1 MKRGPTPRAPAQ
13 PVSVA
18 NMREAWGADA
28 PEWVAVLAEQC
39 DRTSQK
45 AAARRIGYSP
55 SLVSSVLKRRY
66 TGDLTAV
73 ERAVRA
79 ALMAETVRCPAF
91 GEAIKLSL
99 CLEHQRHAQS
109 GNRGSAFRAAMAR
122 HCPGCP
128 NSRSAPSTGSG

>member
-1 MKRGPTPRAPAQ
+1 MKRGPNPGPPAQ

-18 NMREAWGADA
+18 NMRAAWGEDA
-28 PEWVAVLAEQC
+28 PEWLAVLAEQC

-45 AAARRIGYSP
+45 AAARKIGYSP
-55 SLVSSVLKRRY
+55 SLVSSVLKGRY

-73 ERAVRA
+73 EQAVRA

-91 GEAIKLSL
+91 GEAIKLAD
-99 CLEHQRHAQS
+99 CLEHQKHAQS

-122 HCPGCP
+122 HCPGCR
-128 NSRSAPSTGSG
+128 NSRSAIGT